1 MPNLGMP
8 EILLILVAA
17 LLLFG
22 PKKLPDLGR
31 SLGNG
36 IREFRKGT
44 AGLKEELEGSFKE
57 EAVAA
62 PPVPATQ
69 TILASTPAPVSLIPA
84 QSAAPVNT
92 QPVASQP
99 VNLSKST
106 DAEPHQA

>member
-44 AGLKEELEGSFKE
+44 QGLKEELEGSFKE
-57 EAVAA
+57 EAAA

-84 QSAAPVNT
+84 QSAAPVT
-92 QPVASQP
+92 AQP
-99 VNLSKST
+99 VNLSKSADT
-106 DAEPHQA
+106 EPHQA

>member
-17 LLLFG
+17 LLVFG

-44 AGLKEELEGSFKE
+44 QGFKDDLEGSFKDE
-57 EAVAA
+57 PTAVKAA
-62 PPVPATQ
+62 PDAQ
-69 TILASTPAPVSLIPA
+69 TILAAAPAQVAPAQITEAAPVSLHKEETEA
-84 QSAAPVNT
+84 
-92 QPVASQP
+92 
-99 VNLSKST
+99 
-106 DAEPHQA
+106 HQA

>member
-17 LLLFG
+17 LLVFG

-44 AGLKEELEGSFKE
+44 QGLKDELEGSFKE
-57 EAVAA
+57 ESAPVVAA
-62 PPVPATQ
+62 ANAQ
-69 TILASTPAPVSLIPA
+69 TILAPAAAPVVNAATPVA
-84 QSAAPVNT
+84 APVGAGPVVAAPVNLNKEGE
-92 QPVASQP
+92 A
-99 VNLSKST
+99 
-106 DAEPHQA
+106 HQA

>member
-17 LLLFG
+17 LLVFG

-44 AGLKEELEGSFKE
+44 QGLKDDLEGSFKDE
-57 EAVAA
+57 PAVKA
-62 PPVPATQ
+62 VPETQ
-69 TILASTPAPVSLIPA
+69 TILAAAPA
-84 QSAAPVNT
+84 QVISAASVEAAPVDLHKH
-92 QPVASQP
+92 VAIEE
-99 VNLSKST
+99 T
-106 DAEPHQA
+106 EAHQA

>member
-17 LLLFG
+17 LLVFG

-44 AGLKEELEGSFKE
+44 QGLKDELEGSFKE
-57 EAVAA
+57 ESTPVITAA
-62 PPVPATQ
+62 SAQ
-69 TILASTPAPVSLIPA
+69 TILAPAAPAAVVNAAAPVADPVV
-84 QSAAPVNT
+84 AAPVNLHKEGE
-92 QPVASQP
+92 A
-99 VNLSKST
+99 
-106 DAEPHQA
+106 HQA

>member
-17 LLLFG
+17 LLIFG

-44 AGLKEELEGSFKE
+44 QGLKDELEGSFKDE
-57 EAVAA
+57 PVQSIAPTQAA
-62 PPVPATQ
+62 PSQ
-69 TILASTPAPVSLIPA
+69 TILAAAPAAPVLAASE
-84 QSAAPVNT
+84 AAPVNLIKET
-92 QPVASQP
+92 EA
-99 VNLSKST
+99 
-106 DAEPHQA
+106 HQA

>member
-57 EAVAA
+57 ESVAA
-62 PPVPATQ
+62 PVPTHQ

-84 QSAAPVNT
+84 QSTQMAA
-92 QPVASQP
+92 AEP
-99 VNLSKST
+99 VNLSKSAET
-106 DAEPHQA
+106 EPHQA